1 MSGVE
6 LVASRLREARADRG
20 YVQKEAAALLGIP
33 LSTLARYEQ
42 GATDVTGDV
51 LIRMAQ
57 CYGVTADW
65 MLGLS
70 SFKTTSQ
77 GTGACAH
84 CVPILN
90 AYVQMNESSRG
101 ALIEVA
107 NALVY
112 RDCTINNNDISQSGD
127 GNNSIV
133 VGDKASVVNCS
144 GNATVNINH
153 DCCQEG
159 EGRE

>member
-70 SFKTTSQ
+70 NFKTTSQ

-101 ALIEVA
+101 ALIDVA
-107 NALVY
+107 NALMY
-112 RDCTINNNDISQSGD
+112 RDCTINNNDVSQIGD
-127 GNNSIV
+127 GNNSLV
-133 VGDKASVVNCS
+133 MGDRASVVNCS
-144 GNATVNINH
+144 GDATVNINNGN
-153 DCCQEG
+153 DPEDAAK
-159 EGRE
+159 E